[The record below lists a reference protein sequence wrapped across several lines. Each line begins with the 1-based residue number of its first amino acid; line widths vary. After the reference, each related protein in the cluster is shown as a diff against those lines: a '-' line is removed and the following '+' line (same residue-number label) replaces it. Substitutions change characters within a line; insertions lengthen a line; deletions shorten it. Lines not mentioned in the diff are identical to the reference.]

1 MTEAKSGIISILGD
15 SPRTRLLEYLM
26 EFPKDKFT
34 PGELV
39 EAVGMSRTTAF
50 KQINELL
57 ALNMIKKDGTH
68 RKSSLF
74 QINSDNLRVQLIQ
87 KLVSLRSMEIAN
99 EELKNDKTTSLLIA
113 QAQVQR
119 LEEHKKLLQ
128 LQLQTTRKTLREI
141 PVQLMN
147 KNKF

>member
-57 ALNMIKKDGTH
+57 VLNMIKEAGTH

-128 LQLQTTRKTLREI
+128 FQLQTTRKTLREI
-141 PVQLMN
+141 PAQ
-147 KNKF
+147 